1 MRSSRGEIKI
11 YEILTNNGLN
21 FKEEFIFPDLV
32 SFSGHPL

>member
-11 YEILTNNGLN
+11 YEILSENGLD
-21 FKEEFIFPDLV
+21 FKEEYIFPDLV